1 MKTAIYITE
10 GSTQVVLTPENE
22 WEKQVIASIESGQK
36 SLSIHRGGFYEC
48 QGGWVRQS
56 GGEESLILRTQPAS
70 AQP

>member
-22 WEKQVIASIESGQK
+22 WEKQVIASIEQGQK
-36 SLSIHRGGFYEC
+36 SLSIYRGGFYEC

-56 GGEESLILRTQPAS
+56 GYEESLILRTQPAS
-70 AQP
+70 TQP